1 MSLITKKRLLLAA
14 VAFAVAD
21 ITALALEAPADD
33 SHNPAV
39 ISAQLMAAAEPA
51 AGTAEAPGEHVG
63 EGEAEAGAEG
73 EHEEGEGAAAKPMSD
88 EQMREAGI
96 VVEPVVMKPL
106 PKLFR
111 APGEVRLNDYTSS
124 IISPR
129 ISGTVV
135 TRHVVLGAT
144 VKKGDPLLRLFS
156 VQMAEAQ
163 SAFILAS
170 QEFARVK
177 QIGRDVISERRY
189 EEARIK
195 LQEARTRLETYG
207 LTTAQID
214 SLASKG
220 SAGSTAGEFDLI
232 AIQDGVIVAE
242 DFRVGEVVE
251 PGKTVMEIAD
261 GKSVWI
267 NARVSAEDAAQI
279 KGKAAKF
286 FIGDEAFDATVA
298 QIDPKLDEAT
308 RTIGVRLEA
317 QDEAGRFKP
326 GTFVDVHLYGAAEPV
341 LAVPT
346 EAVLRSADGDW
357 AVQVEES
364 PGIFKPT
371 EVEVLYAVED
381 QTAIAGIAEGTRIAV
396 KGAFFISAEAAKG
409 GFDPHGH

>member
-14 VAFAVAD
+14 VALAAINV
-21 ITALALEAPADD
+21 TAMALEPTGDD
-33 SHNPAV
+33 SHSPAA
-39 ISAQLMAAAEPA
+39 ISAQLMASADPV
-51 AGTAEAPGEHVG
+51 AGEVEAPGEHAG
-63 EGEAEAGAEG
+63 EGEAEGEHAEG
-73 EHEEGEGAAAKPMSD
+73 ESEEAKPLTP
-88 EQMREAGI
+88 EQMQEAGI
-96 VVEPVVMKPL
+96 VVEAVVMKPL

-135 TRHVVLGAT
+135 QRHVVLGAA

-163 SAFILAS
+163 SAFILAA

-189 EEARIK
+189 DEARIK

-207 LTTAQID
+207 LTTGQID

-220 SAGSTAGEFDLI
+220 TAGSSAGEFDLI
-232 AIQDGVIVAE
+232 AIQDGIIVAE

-261 GKSVWI
+261 GKSIWI

-279 KGKAAKF
+279 QGKTARF
-286 FIGDEAFDATVA
+286 FVGEEGFDATVA

-317 QDEAGRFKP
+317 TDEKGRLKP

-346 EAVLRSADGDW
+346 EAVLRSPDGDW
-357 AVQVEES
+357 AVQVEQS
-364 PGIFKPT
+364 AGIFKAT
-371 EVEVLYAVED
+371 EVEVLYAVEN
-381 QTAIAGIAEGTRIAV
+381 QTAITGIPEGTRIAV
-396 KGAFFISAEAAKG
+396 KGAFFVAAEAAKG